1 MCCNGGEIDSNGP
14 LFVAPANE
22 PGLYTWQEAIAACA
36 AKDLG
41 GYTWELPNIDEL
53 SDVHAAQSECF
64 TAGVYWSSSD
74 HNGEKA
80 FVLHFNT
87 EYDDTPNAIALDQE
101 ETMPSGITTVSKAPM
116 YRTFLLY
123 RKHSLTSTQA
133 RLLDYLTSQGILMPK
148 QNTPV

>member
-87 EYDDTPNAIALDQE
+87 EYDDTPNAIQYWV
-101 ETMPSGITTVSKAPM
+101 PGPCRCVH
-116 YRTFLLY
+116 R
-123 RKHSLTSTQA
+123 
-133 RLLDYLTSQGILMPK
+133 
-148 QNTPV
+148 